1 LGRSNPVKD
10 VEELSM
16 YVRISD
22 GSLEE
27 IKSGKQEKSE
37 ERKGLRK
44 EERNT

>member
-1 LGRSNPVKD
+1 

-22 GSLEE
+22 GSLKER
-27 IKSGKQEKSE
+27 KNGKQEENE

-44 EERNT
+44 ELIHN